1 MNELLIALSDD
12 AQLSRE
18 ERYIQQQRLA
28 ATPSPIMGD
37 SIRKSRTR
45 AASS

>member
-12 AQLSRE
+12 AQLVVRNAISNSSVC
-18 ERYIQQQRLA
+18 A
-28 ATPSPIMGD
+28 PPSPIMGD